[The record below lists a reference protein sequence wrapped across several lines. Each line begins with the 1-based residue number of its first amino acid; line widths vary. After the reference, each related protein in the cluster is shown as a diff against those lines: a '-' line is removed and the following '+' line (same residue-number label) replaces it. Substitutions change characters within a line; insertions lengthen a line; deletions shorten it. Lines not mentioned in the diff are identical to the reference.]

1 MPTDYAGCSVALLK
15 ASLILFA
22 SPTCSEIGCN
32 APNALAPHTVCALL
46 EAEIEAYLCE
56 ENENIELLL
65 F

>member
-1 MPTDYAGCSVALLK
+1 MPTDYAGRSMALLK

-32 APNALAPHTVCALL
+32 APNALAPHTVCAL
-46 EAEIEAYLCE
+46 EAETEAYLYE
-56 ENENIELLL
+56 ENKNMELLS